1 VTISRAAPAG
11 RSGARAFA
19 HQEPYRAPV
28 SADPSEGTEPHTPQE
43 RPEEPRLEL
52 EPHASIPC
60 HLAARFLAHFGRRE
74 CCGRGG
80 RRRSLP
86 ASRPAV
92 WRVAQTG
99 GANGPRGGRF
109 DARGPPIS
117 AAFQGSA
124 ITNGDDPA
132 PSAEM
137 PSGVRARDLDV
148 PARTLSFSQGA
159 PRHLRRAD
167 RAVATDR
174 VIHGEAAG
182 KRETRGKRPLSV
194 TASLALSHLQTR
206 PSATEPG
213 RTRNRYAGFV
223 AARENA

>member
-109 DARGPPIS
+109 DALAALRSALPSKGARSPTETIPHRRRKCLPGSEPEIS
-117 AAFQGSA
+117 
-124 ITNGDDPA
+124 TCRRE
-132 PSAEM
+132 PSASAKER
-137 PSGVRARDLDV
+137 PG
-148 PARTLSFSQGA
+148 TFGA
-159 PRHLRRAD
+159 LIGR
-167 RAVATDR
+167 
-174 VIHGEAAG
+174 
-182 KRETRGKRPLSV
+182 S
-194 TASLALSHLQTR
+194 LQT
-206 PSATEPG
+206 
-213 RTRNRYAGFV
+213 V
-223 AARENA
+223 